1 MRFRRALPTIVITLM
16 LAISGFAAAA
26 LASSEGF
33 ASAVQTGTTTVVTT
47 VVTPP
52 STVTVT
58 QTETVTRRF
67 PLVTLCHHRAT
78 NRGPGGRHVTIRVT
92 SNQSRAHRQ
101 HGDTVGRCST
111 ARNRRIHRSRAH
123 ARRFH

>member
-1 MRFRRALPTIVITLM
+1 MRFRRALPTIVITLL
-16 LAISGFAAAA
+16 LAASGFGAAA

-33 ASAVQTGTTTVVTT
+33 ASAVQTGTTTLVTT
-47 VVTPP
+47 VVSPP
-52 STVTVT
+52 STVT
-58 QTETVTRRF
+58 QTVTVTRRF

-101 HGDTVGRCST
+101 HGDTVGRCTT
-111 ARNRRIHRSRAH
+111 ARNRRIHRSSAH